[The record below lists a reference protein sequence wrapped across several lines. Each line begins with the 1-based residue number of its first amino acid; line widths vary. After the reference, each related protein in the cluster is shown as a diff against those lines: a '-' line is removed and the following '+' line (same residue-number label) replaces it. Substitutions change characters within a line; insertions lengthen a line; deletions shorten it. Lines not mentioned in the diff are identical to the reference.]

1 MRVLLLNLTLIII
14 IGAWAAAGC
23 RADDLATLQTAF
35 GKRSDSILCASYWVY
50 PCQTILLPAPH
61 IAAMYDTKWQAMN
74 FDPQLKIGNDVNAT
88 GQMLTPHA
96 SDRDITF
103 RVDSMGAGLDTSMGR
118 LAFNLTL
125 DKYYHGDLYNNQD
138 LFQPFQLSVNYG
150 FAW

>member
-14 IGAWAAAGC
+14 GVGAAAGC

-50 PCQTILLPAPH
+50 PCQSTLLPTPH
-61 IAAMYDTKWQAMN
+61 IASMYGTKWQRMN
-74 FDPQLKIGNDVNAT
+74 FDPQLNIGDDVNAT
-88 GQMLTPHA
+88 WQMLTPRA
-96 SDRDITF
+96 SDRDMTF

-125 DKYYHGDLYNNQD
+125 DKYYHGGLYNNQD